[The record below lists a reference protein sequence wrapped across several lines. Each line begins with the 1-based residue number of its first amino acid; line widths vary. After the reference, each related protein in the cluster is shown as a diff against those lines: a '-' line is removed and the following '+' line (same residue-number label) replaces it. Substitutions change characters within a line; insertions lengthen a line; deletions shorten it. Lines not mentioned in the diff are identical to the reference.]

1 MILGKR
7 YQIDSILRRRVADE
21 GGGARQQ
28 AGPVLPGGGLVL
40 RGGRAPPLPLGRGAQ
55 VRARRVAAARRGGAR
70 ARRRAAAVSAR
81 SVLYN

>member
-1 MILGKR
+1 MF
-7 YQIDSILRRRVADE
+7 SIWSTTRRPLADE

-28 AGPVLPGGGLVL
+28 AGPVLPGGVLVL
-40 RGGRAPPLPLGRGAQ
+40 RSGRAAALRLGRGAQ